1 MRRVLSCCVRLLV
14 VCAPVLSRAA
24 DLPVDRNP
32 GSYLVLGL
40 RSAKVKSLKVEA
52 PGCSVGVN
60 CAFARVPGGCGTLSG
75 TGANIAEPGRPVLV
89 EEGRDCSIGDTIPGN
104 GQCDLATGTYGALRI
119 ENHGS
124 LVLGTGTTVLCSLIA
139 RSYVRITSTGPAT
152 ILVPGTGAV
161 NILN

>member
-24 DLPVDRNP
+24 DLADI
-32 GSYLVLGL
+32 
-40 RSAKVKSLKVEA
+40 
-52 PGCSVGVN
+52 
-60 CAFARVPGGCGTLSG
+60 ARVCGVTLPLP
-75 TGANIAEPGRPVLV
+75 ACDPGRPVLV

-139 RSYVRITSTGPAT
+139 RSYVRI
-152 ILVPGTGAV
+152 
-161 NILN
+161 